1 MRSTRHLLPLLLIA
15 ALAPQSQATVTDLA
29 SSPLETA
36 SPGQAKPNILYVL
49 DDSGSMDYAYL
60 PDWAST
66 STATLFR
73 NSRYNG
79 LYYNAAVTYS
89 PPVYYDGSSY
99 PSMSSSNTSAWTK
112 VPDDGFGV
120 QSTSTS
126 NLVGNAYFYTFVA
139 GEYCSDVH
147 QASCS
152 TLSVATTAYPYPAY
166 VRWCSDTALSDC
178 QVTYVN
184 TAPTGGQTY
193 TQLRYPPLRDMI
205 WSGSPINYQGGTTG
219 C

>member
-36 SPGQAKPNILYVL
+36 SPGQVKPNILYVL

-184 TAPTGGQTY
+184 TAPRVARPTPSCATP
-193 TQLRYPPLRDMI
+193 R
-205 WSGSPINYQGGTTG
+205 
-219 C
+219 